1 MEPEILWTLICNPSP
16 ERDMKT
22 FAFRSALLA
31 IVLGAGGIAS
41 LYSMAALAA
50 VGGAANAV
58 QPPQLQQAYTWHD
71 GKRERTVWLDPQLLA
86 EFKTGKKLASNSAAS
101 AAPSVK
107 AVYAQA
113 TTVGKVKGGVQL
125 WRMSAGATSDQAA
138 QNLTAKSATGATPA
152 AYSPILRDSQ
162 STSGRMRALPG
173 NIIVYLN
180 PDWDR
185 AAVDAWALRKQ
196 LEIIDKLKIGK
207 NVYVVKTQ
215 PGLAALTL
223 ANALYQ
229 SGEVVA
235 AIPNWW
241 QEIHTK

>member
-1 MEPEILWTLICNPSP
+1 
-16 ERDMKT
+16 MKT
-22 FAFRSALLA
+22 SAFRRTWLA
-31 IVLGAGGIAS
+31 FVLGAICATS
-41 LYSMAALAA
+41 LQSVAALAA
-50 VGGAANAV
+50 VGNAAV
-58 QPPQLQQAYTWHD
+58 QPAQLQQAYTWHD
-71 GKRERTVWLDPQLLA
+71 GKRERTAWLDPQLLA
-86 EFKTGKKLASNSAAS
+86 EFITGKKLASNSAAS

-113 TTVGKVKGGVQL
+113 ATVGKAKGGVQL
-125 WRMSAGATSDQAA
+125 WRMSAGVPSDQAA
-138 QNLTAKSATGATPA
+138 QNLSAKSATGATPA
-152 AYSPILRDSQ
+152 GYSPILRDSS

-185 AAVDAWALRKQ
+185 AAVDAWALRRQ
-196 LEIIDKLKIGK
+196 LEIIDKLEIGK
-207 NVYVVKTQ
+207 NVYVIKTQ

-241 QEIHTK
+241 QEVHTK

>member
-1 MEPEILWTLICNPSP
+1 MN
-16 ERDMKT
+16 T
-22 FAFRSALLA
+22 FAFRRTLLA
-31 IVLGAGGIAS
+31 IALGAGGVAS
-41 LYSMAALAA
+41 LRSVTALAA
-50 VGGAANAV
+50 VGNAATAV
-58 QPPQLQQAYTWHD
+58 QPARLLQAYTWHD

-101 AAPSVK
+101 DAGNASAAPSVK
-107 AVYAQA
+107 AVDAQA
-113 TTVGKVKGGVQL
+113 SAVGKATGGVQL
-125 WRMSAGATSDQAA
+125 WRMSAGTPSDQAA
-138 QNLTAKSATGATPA
+138 QNLTTESATGATPA
-152 AYSPILRDSQ
+152 GYSPVLRDSP
-162 STSGRMRALPG
+162 STAGRMRALPG

-185 AAVDAWALRKQ
+185 AAVDAWALRRQ
-196 LEIIDKLKIGK
+196 LEIINKLEIGK
-207 NVYVVKTQ
+207 NVYVIKTQ

-235 AIPNWW
+235 AMPNWW